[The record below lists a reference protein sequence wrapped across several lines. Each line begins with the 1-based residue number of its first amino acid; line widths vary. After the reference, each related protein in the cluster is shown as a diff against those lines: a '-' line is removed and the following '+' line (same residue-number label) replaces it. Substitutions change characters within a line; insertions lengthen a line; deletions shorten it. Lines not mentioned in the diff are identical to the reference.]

1 MYMNKKDTKEP
12 NQETLRRWFD
22 KGLPW
27 TYRQICAVCGTVFYT
42 QTTDQMVCDKEKCKA
57 KLEERSSTHE

>member
-1 MYMNKKDTKEP
+1 MVKKIDQK
-12 NQETLRRWFD
+12 TLKRWYE

-27 TYRQICAVCGTVFYT
+27 THKQVCAVCGTEFYT
-42 QTTDQMVCDKEKCKA
+42 QSTDQMVCDKEKCKA